1 MQNALRRIA
10 AFVITTVVVWR
21 LLSLSFPLQPVAIH
35 ARWASGLADAQRTD
49 LERRFRLWDSEWTD
63 GTTWGY
69 RLAKPSTDTIRAV
82 VRNEQLAAG
91 GRRAALVVS

>member
-1 MQNALRRIA
+1 MQSALRRIA

-21 LLSLSFPLQPVAIH
+21 LLSLSFPLQPVAID
-35 ARWASGLADAQRTD
+35 ARWASGLTDAQRTD

-63 GTTWGY
+63 GTTWD